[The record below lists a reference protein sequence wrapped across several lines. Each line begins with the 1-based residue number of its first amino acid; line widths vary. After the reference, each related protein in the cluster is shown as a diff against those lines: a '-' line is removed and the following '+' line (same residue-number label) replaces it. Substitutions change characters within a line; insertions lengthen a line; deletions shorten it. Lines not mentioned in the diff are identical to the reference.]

1 MPSHRATCNLWHTKT
16 LTTFVLI
23 NLSWYWIP
31 VYLQNIL
38 KYQNIPLDNLMFI
51 LSSLRNFFVN
61 TLINPVKSEVEWG
74 FFISWKNCES
84 WSVSEFYIHS
94 FQSLVNTFKKM
105 SETSKMM
112 WYDFHPMS
120 YMCYLSMHEPCR
132 GDRKHSTRWLNIIY
146 HFETFY
152 KYL

>member
-1 MPSHRATCNLWHTKT
+1 MISHRATCNLWHTKT

-105 SETSKMM
+105 SGTSKMM

-120 YMCYLSMHEPCR
+120 YMCYLNAYMSLAEEIENTQQD
-132 GDRKHSTRWLNIIY
+132 G
-146 HFETFY
+146 
-152 KYL
+152 